1 MRILAIHADSMS
13 YKANRKT
20 KIAEEIE
27 AREGSMEDCV
37 VLLSSVE
44 KLDEI
49 NPQQVIEAAM
59 KEVIAR
65 LEILKAKRVM
75 IFPFAH
81 LTSTL
86 SSPAVAL
93 QILKGL
99 ETGLKGAGIEV
110 SRAPFGWYKEYSI
123 KSKGHPMAEL
133 SMTICPYEGRSCDF
147 LCPYCEN
154 PIKLRDMAK
163 VEAEAGKRISLVSS
177 VPLHEFPHQGYK

>member
-13 YKANRKT
+13 YKANRKSRV
-20 KIAEEIE
+20 AEEIE
-27 AREGSMEDCV
+27 VKEGSMEDCV

-44 KLDEI
+44 KLDEA
-49 NPQQVIEAAM
+49 NPRRVIDAAA
-59 KEVIAR
+59 KEVLLR
-65 LEILKAKRVM
+65 LERLKARRVM

-93 QILKGL
+93 EILNGL
-99 ETGLKGAGIEV
+99 ETGLRDAGIEV
-110 SRAPFGWYKEYSI
+110 KRAPFGWYKEYTI

-133 SMTICPYEGRSCDF
+133 SMTICPYEGHSCDF

-154 PIKLRDMAK
+154 PIKLRDMAEIE
-163 VEAEAGKRISLVSS
+163 VERTGPVAAGQSIGTS
-177 VPLHEFPHQGYK
+177 P

>member
-13 YKANRKT
+13 YKANRKSRV
-20 KIAEEIE
+20 AEEIE
-27 AREGSMEDCV
+27 VKEGSMEDCV

-44 KLDEI
+44 KLDEA
-49 NPQQVIEAAM
+49 NPRRVIDVAA
-59 KEVIAR
+59 KEVMLR
-65 LEILKAKRVM
+65 LERLKARRVM

-93 QILKGL
+93 EILNGL
-99 ETGLKGAGIEV
+99 ETGLRDAGIEV
-110 SRAPFGWYKEYSI
+110 KRAPFGWYKEYDI

-133 SMTICPYEGRSCDF
+133 SMTICPYEGRNCDF

-154 PIKLRDMAK
+154 PIKLRDMA
-163 VEAEAGKRISLVSS
+163 ELEGELRAELKG
-177 VPLHEFPHQGYK
+177 

>member
-27 AREGSMEDCV
+27 FREGSMEDCV

-44 KLDEI
+44 KLDEV
-49 NPQQVIEAAM
+49 NPPKVIEASV
-59 KEVIAR
+59 KEVLQR
-65 LEILKAKRVM
+65 LEKLKAMRVM

-93 QILKGL
+93 QILNGMQAGL
-99 ETGLKGAGIEV
+99 QDAGVEV
-110 SRAPFGWYKEYSI
+110 KRAPFGWYKEYNI

-133 SMTICPYEGRSCDF
+133 SMTICPYEGHSCDF

-154 PIKLRDMAK
+154 PIKLRDMSDIEA
-163 VEAEAGKRISLVSS
+163 ERSATAEAGNPARVS
-177 VPLHEFPHQGYK
+177 P

>member
-13 YKANRKT
+13 YKANRKSRV
-20 KIAEEIE
+20 AEEIE
-27 AREGSMEDCV
+27 VREGSMEDCV

-44 KLDEI
+44 KLDEV
-49 NPQQVIEAAM
+49 NPSQVIEASVN
-59 KEVIAR
+59 EVLMR
-65 LEILKAKRVM
+65 LEKLKARRVM

-99 ETGLKGAGIEV
+99 ETGLHNAGIEV
-110 SRAPFGWYKEYSI
+110 QRAPFGWYKEYTI

-133 SMTICPYEGRSCDF
+133 SMTVCPYEGHSCDF
-147 LCPYCEN
+147 RCPYCEN
-154 PIKLRDMAK
+154 PIKLRDMAGLDAGDLAK
-163 VEAEAGKRISLVSS
+163 AETGNPTRGS
-177 VPLHEFPHQGYK
+177 P

>member
-27 AREGSMEDCV
+27 TKEGSMEDCV

-44 KLDEI
+44 KLDEV
-49 NPQQVIEAAM
+49 NPPRVIDAAV
-59 KEVIAR
+59 KEVLVR
-65 LEILKAKRVM
+65 LEKLKARRVL

-86 SSPAVAL
+86 SCPAVAL

-99 ETGLKGAGIEV
+99 ETGLGNAGIEV
-110 SRAPFGWYKEYSI
+110 NRAPFGWYKEYNI
-123 KSKGHPMAEL
+123 KSKGHPMAEQ
-133 SMTICPYEGRSCDF
+133 SMTICPYEGHSCDF

-154 PIKLRDMAK
+154 PIKLRDMS
-163 VEAEAGKRISLVSS
+163 EIRAEQAVKADLGQPVRTS
-177 VPLHEFPHQGYK
+177 P